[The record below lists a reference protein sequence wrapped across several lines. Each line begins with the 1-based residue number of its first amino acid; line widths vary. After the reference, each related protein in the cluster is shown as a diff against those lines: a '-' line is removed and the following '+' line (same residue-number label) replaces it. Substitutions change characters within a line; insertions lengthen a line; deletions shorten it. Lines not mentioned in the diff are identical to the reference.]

1 MLPNHV
7 PTPCLKTK
15 PTRQKENIYILK
27 NTYSQMIHDMTIP
40 IRSYLN
46 TAPNGVRIISFSFYL
61 KSLAKEKPVFLK
73 G

>member
-1 MLPNHV
+1 
-7 PTPCLKTK
+7 
-15 PTRQKENIYILK
+15 
-27 NTYSQMIHDMTIP
+27 MIHDMTIP